1 MQDKFILIP
10 CAMLGN
16 LPSYADKW
24 KMGFSTEM
32 LTLLQKM
39 PAGVHLFTVSPR
51 HRKDFSTQNCWNKFP
66 LILSLSSPPPSS
78 SVLQGCDINLE
89 ISYKVFSWCMIN
101 ISEIFV
107 VLTGMVLAYLILGN
121 LLILIM
127 SFNI

>member
-39 PAGVHLFTVSPR
+39 PAGVHLFTVSPQ
-51 HRKDFSTQNCWNKFP
+51 TQEGFFNTK
-66 LILSLSSPPPSS
+66 LLKQVSI
-78 SVLQGCDINLE
+78 DIK
-89 ISYKVFSWCMIN
+89 S
-101 ISEIFV
+101 
-107 VLTGMVLAYLILGN
+107 
-121 LLILIM
+121 
-127 SFNI
+127 